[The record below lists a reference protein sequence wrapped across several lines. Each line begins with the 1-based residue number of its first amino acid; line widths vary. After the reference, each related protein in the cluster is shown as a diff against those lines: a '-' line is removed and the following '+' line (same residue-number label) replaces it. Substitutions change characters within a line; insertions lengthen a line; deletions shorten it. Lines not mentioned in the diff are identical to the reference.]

1 MEKIRNLPI
10 NLVLVHDET
19 NILSRREIEEIASL
33 LPSEQVVLI
42 QGFYGSPG
50 VARNV
55 GLELVETEWVVFWD
69 SDDAGEPENLIK
81 VIELNLKFS
90 VIICAYTKNSD
101 FDPNYCQ
108 LITINSSKNIFLQM
122 AKQGGLWRCVIKKEL
137 IGDVRFSN
145 TMMGEDQRFL
155 IDLDLEESELVTT
168 DVILYNYY
176 FGSSS
181 HLTSNK
187 KYRGEVQKTLNEI
200 IAKTK
205 ENKDKLNLYES
216 AVCIRLFLSVCK
228 HSSIPTKWS
237 VTIKFLYMTIFRRKI
252 STTNLV
258 LIVVDIIKNMKGK
271 SFESK

>member
-1 MEKIRNLPI
+1 M
-10 NLVLVHDET
+10 
-19 NILSRREIEEIASL
+19 
-33 LPSEQVVLI
+33 
-42 QGFYGSPG
+42 
-50 VARNV
+50 
-55 GLELVETEWVVFWD
+55 
-69 SDDAGEPENLIK
+69 
-81 VIELNLKFS
+81 
-90 VIICAYTKNSD
+90 
-101 FDPNYCQ
+101 
-108 LITINSSKNIFLQM
+108 
-122 AKQGGLWRCVIKKEL
+122 
-137 IGDVRFSN
+137 
-145 TMMGEDQRFL
+145 
-155 IDLDLEESELVTT
+155 
-168 DVILYNYY
+168 YNYY

-216 AVCIRLFLSVCK
+216 AVCIRLFLSVFK